1 MKDSYGREIN
11 YMRISVTDRCNLRC
25 RYCMPEGMPSV
36 PHDDIL
42 RYEELLRICR
52 TAVQL
57 GINRFK
63 VTGGE
68 PLVRRGCVKFIC
80 DLKAMPGAESV
91 TLTTNGLLLEEH
103 LPELVKSGIDGINI
117 SLDAV
122 NEEMFRRITGG
133 ENAARVLSA
142 IEAAAKSG
150 IRTKVNTVLLRE
162 NFGAVPALAGLAKKL
177 PVDVRFIELMPIGY
191 GRGLRGAGEDEII
204 RLLRREYP
212 DLHPVRERRG
222 NGPAEYYASKSL
234 LGRIGFIGANT
245 HKFCQSCNRIR
256 LTSIGQLKPCLCYED
271 GADIRKLLRQ
281 GCTDE
286 ELKQALADAVN
297 GKPEAHCFNAAEEI
311 TEHRCMSQ
319 IGG

>member
-1 MKDSYGREIN
+1 MKKRVSDMKDSYGREIN
-11 YMRISVTDRCNLRC
+11 YVRISVTDRCNLRC

-52 TAVQL
+52 TVVQL

-68 PLVRRGCVKFIC
+68 PLVRKGCVRFIC
-80 DLKAMPGAESV
+80 DLKAIPGAESV
-91 TLTTNGLLLEEH
+91 TLTTNGLLLKEH
-103 LPELVKSGIDGINI
+103 LSELVKGGIDGINI

-122 NEEMFRRITGG
+122 NEETFQWITGG
-133 ENAARVLSA
+133 KNASCVLSA

-162 NFGAVPALAGLAKKL
+162 NSGSVPALAGLAQRL

-191 GRGLRGAGEDEII
+191 GRGLRGVGEDEII

-212 DLHPVRERRG
+212 GLHPVRERARQRAG
-222 NGPAEYYASKSL
+222 GVLRIQKSL
-234 LGRIGFIGANT
+234 GA
-245 HKFCQSCNRIR
+245 HR
-256 LTSIGQLKPCLCYED
+256 LYWCKY
-271 GADIRKLLRQ
+271 A
-281 GCTDE
+281 
-286 ELKQALADAVN
+286 
-297 GKPEAHCFNAAEEI
+297 
-311 TEHRCMSQ
+311 
-319 IGG
+319 